1 MEKII
6 ITIPMDGLK
15 SAITE
20 IIRNE
25 MLACK
30 PMVSTSECENGL
42 ISRKEAASLLKVSLK
57 TLGQWTKE
65 GVIVG
70 YRFKSRV
77 RYKKEEILASAQKII
92 ASKYRKGFR
101 F

>member
-1 MEKII
+1 
-6 ITIPMDGLK
+6 MDELK

-20 IIRNE
+20 IIKNE
-25 MLACK
+25 MQLSK
-30 PMVSTSECENGL
+30 PMVSTSASENSL